1 MQEIKCCTDQLASLG
16 RPLDPEDIVDKVLD
30 QLNDPDYESVI
41 NGVQNRETPITFDE
55 LHEKLI
61 NHELSLKH
69 KAKSSN
75 SFPATVNYA
84 AKQQNR
90 NYQYCPFSSNASLL
104 PTPNH
109 SNSQPPTRSS
119 QPFKGR
125 CQWC

>member
-41 NGVQNRETPITFDE
+41 NGAQNRETPITFDE

-75 SFPATVNYA
+75 SFHATVNYA

-90 NYQYCPFSSNASLL
+90 NYQYRPFSSNASLL

>member
-30 QLNDPDYESVI
+30 QLNDLDYESVI
-41 NGVQNRETPITFDE
+41 NDVQNRETPITFDE

-61 NHELSLKH
+61 NRELSLKH

-84 AKQQNR
+84 AKQQNI
-90 NYQYCPFSSNASLL
+90 NYQYRPPSSNAGLL